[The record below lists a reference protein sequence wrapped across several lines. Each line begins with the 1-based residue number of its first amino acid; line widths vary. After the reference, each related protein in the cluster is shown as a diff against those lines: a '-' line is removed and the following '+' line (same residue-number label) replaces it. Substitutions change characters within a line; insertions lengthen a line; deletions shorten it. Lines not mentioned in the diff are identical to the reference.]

1 MPSTCCP
8 PNFQALR
15 GALGEAASSFSVEY
29 LPRCTSTN
37 GLLLQRAAAGSPRG
51 LTLWAEEQ
59 TQGRGRR
66 GRRWYSAPG
75 HSLTFSVLWQFGRHV
90 PVEGLSLAVGL
101 CVAESLQELGCEGV
115 GLKWPNDV
123 WLFGKKLGG
132 VLIELLFGE
141 HGFQAIIGVGLNVRR
156 HPAWVVDVDQAYEA
170 LDAVAFS
177 MSREVLLG
185 TLLKRLKEGL
195 SVFES
200 KGFDAMCG
208 RWNALNALYGL
219 PVRVLAEHSELSGL
233 CGNVLANGALELK
246 LDSGARVQVAGGD
259 LSLRVDRR
267 T

>member
-1 MPSTCCP
+1 M
-8 PNFQALR
+8 
-15 GALGEAASSFSVEY
+15 GEAASSFSIEY
-29 LPRCTSTN
+29 LPSCTSTN
-37 GLLLQRAAAGSPRG
+37 GLLLQRAAEGSPRG

-75 HSLTFSVLWQFGRHV
+75 HSLTFSVLWHFGRHV
-90 PVEGLSLAVGL
+90 SVEGLSLAVGL
-101 CVAESLQELGCEGV
+101 CVAGTLQELGCEGV

-141 HGFQAIIGVGLNVRR
+141 HGFQAVIGIGLNLRR
-156 HPAWVVDVDQAYEA
+156 HPAWARDVGQAYEA

-177 MSREVLLG
+177 IPREVLLG
-185 TLLKRLKEGL
+185 MLLKRLEEGL
-195 SVFES
+195 STFERE
-200 KGFDAMCG
+200 GFEAMCG

-219 PVRVLAEHSELSGL
+219 PVRLLAENGELSGW
-233 CGNVLANGALELK
+233 CGNALPSGALELR

-259 LSLRVDRR
+259 LSLRLD
-267 T
+267 TSA